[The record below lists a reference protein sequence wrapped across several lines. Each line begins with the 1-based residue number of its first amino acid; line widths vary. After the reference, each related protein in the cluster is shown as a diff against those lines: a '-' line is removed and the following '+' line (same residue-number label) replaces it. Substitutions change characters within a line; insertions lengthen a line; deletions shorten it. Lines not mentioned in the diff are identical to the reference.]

1 MVDTIFLFLFKLFRR
16 CLAKIA
22 KPALFFS
29 YSNNFFPRCEFQV
42 RLTLAFKLIQHKKAG
57 TNYLHRLHLKFFPF
71 RLPVPATSAREQTW
85 ALRPLAYLP
94 LAHF

>member
-29 YSNNFFPRCEFQV
+29 YSNNFFRD
-42 RLTLAFKLIQHKKAG
+42 ASFK
-57 TNYLHRLHLKFFPF
+57 F
-71 RLPVPATSAREQTW
+71 V
-85 ALRPLAYLP
+85 
-94 LAHF
+94 